1 MTDKGF
7 VGLLGLTVW
16 LVACGGG
23 STPAPKVEPP
33 IVLTATNPPP
43 TQPLPTA
50 TQLPP
55 TATVVPTA
63 TPEPRAAAPSDAK
76 QTIVEFGQAQLKAG
90 PYRVKQTIESSQGKL
105 EQIIEVI
112 LPDRFHI
119 WMDMQG
125 QKMEML
131 ILPNKSFMKQGESKW
146 QSFPV
151 DIGQITQNFMQ
162 QISDDFE
169 YKIADANYLG
179 EQTINGE
186 AANVYRYATA
196 TEFSGTKVVS
206 TSTTWVSKRTG
217 LPIRNEVE
225 GEANGVKSKTI
236 QEIEYDATIK
246 IEEPK

>member
-1 MTDKGF
+1 MKDKRF
-7 VGLLGLTVW
+7 FGLIGLTVL

-23 STPAPKVEPP
+23 ATPAPKVEAP
-33 IVLTATNPPP
+33 IVPTATNPQP
-43 TQPLPTA
+43 TQPPPTASVAPTA
-50 TQLPP
+50 T
-55 TATVVPTA
+55 T
-63 TPEPRAAAPSDAK
+63 EPRAAAPSDAK
-76 QTIVEFGQAQLKAG
+76 QAIIELGKAQLKAG
-90 PYRVKQTIESSQGKL
+90 PYRVKQTVESSQGKL

-112 LPDRFHI
+112 LPDRFHVL
-119 WMDMQG
+119 MDVQG

-146 QSFPV
+146 QTFPV
-151 DIGQITQNFMQ
+151 DIGQITQNFTQ

-169 YKIADANYLG
+169 YKITDAKNLG
-179 EQTINGE
+179 EETINGE
-186 AANVYRYATA
+186 AANVYRYATV
-196 TEFSGTKVVS
+196 TEFSGIKVVS

-225 GEANGVKSKTI
+225 GEANGVKSKTT